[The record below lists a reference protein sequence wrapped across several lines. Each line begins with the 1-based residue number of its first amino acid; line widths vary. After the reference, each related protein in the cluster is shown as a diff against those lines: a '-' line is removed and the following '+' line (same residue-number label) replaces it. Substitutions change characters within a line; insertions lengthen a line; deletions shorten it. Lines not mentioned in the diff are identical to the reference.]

1 MARKIQG
8 GRKKCEERKNKNIYS
23 IDISSINIEL
33 MVLTIT

>member
-1 MARKIQG
+1 MARKIKACG
-8 GRKKCEERKNKNIYS
+8 KKCEERKNKIIYS